1 MSYNLQICSVLQSLD
16 VFLTEVE
23 PSVDS
28 VTGSEDDW
36 EQIRQIIS
44 VFNKVLSVIMYLL
57 QCLGEPTCN
66 CVSNALRGTMY

>member
-1 MSYNLQICSVLQSLD
+1 MFSCLLCVVPLQICNVLESLD
-16 VFLTEVE
+16 VFLAEVE

-44 VFNKVLSVIMYLL
+44 VFNKVRMEVR
-57 QCLGEPTCN
+57 T
-66 CVSNALRGTMY
+66 

>member
-1 MSYNLQICSVLQSLD
+1 MNDSLCSTPLQICNVLESLD
-16 VFLTEVE
+16 VFLAEVE

-44 VFNKVLSVIMYLL
+44 VFNKVHTYLSAHVRVA
-57 QCLGEPTCN
+57 
-66 CVSNALRGTMY
+66 VSMAIGL

>member
-1 MSYNLQICSVLQSLD
+1 M
-16 VFLTEVE
+16 FLAEVE

-44 VFNKVLSVIMYLL
+44 VFNKVS
-57 QCLGEPTCN
+57 T
-66 CVSNALRGTMY
+66 